1 VRYVYSEKPLDR
13 VVLIFDRESL
23 AVEGNSDDDSVAF
36 IVAAN
41 SETASE
47 GSVDASHLDHWESYL
62 GKAFG
67 WGWLTTNQ
75 QGYCDGLLVSFEEN

>member
-1 VRYVYSEKPLDR
+1 
-13 VVLIFDRESL
+13 
-23 AVEGNSDDDSVAF
+23 VEGNSDDDSVAF

-62 GKAFG
+62 SKAFE